1 MIVDRFVYNS
11 AGGEAGAGFL
21 QSNFQLALPQAL
33 IGVSFYHHKPQFAPH
48 AQSHLPFVL
57 QRSLLCLKSRDG
69 CIRLLIA
76 SHPEVEAAIPYR
88 TCRPGAIPPAG

>member
-1 MIVDRFVYNS
+1 MIVYRFVHNA
-11 AGGEAGAGFL
+11 AGGKDGAGFL

-33 IGVSFYHHKPQFAPH
+33 VSVGFHHHKPQFAPH
-48 AQSHLPFVL
+48 AQSHLPIVL

-88 TCRPGAIPPAG
+88 ACRPGAIPPAG